1 MKKTISLL
9 AVFCMAAA
17 ANATILRVNNS
28 MGSSAPYTSVADA
41 LAAAAEGDTI
51 MVDAST
57 QSYGNFTIDKRIV
70 LLGPGFCLGK
80 NNIIAEGA
88 EAATFEKIEIMA
100 EATVVKSVAASLQ
113 ITVAAHKVV
122 VNRCFVKGAVYLRN
136 ASNSIISQ
144 NRITGSLE
152 GYGSSYVEN
161 YIQVTNNLISG
172 RISCLH
178 NSYIAYNTIANQIFS
193 CKDCTINNNWGTGN
207 VFNASS
213 SGTSNSYNNNYVSTD
228 YKSAISNTNYG
239 DGDAVALEVDEGLRS
254 TYGAFAGDAPY
265 VLSGVPA
272 GPVVQE
278 LVVPTT
284 VEQGNKLQV
293 TIKVGIQQ

>member
-1 MKKTISLL
+1 
-9 AVFCMAAA
+9 
-17 ANATILRVNNS
+17 
-28 MGSSAPYTSVADA
+28 
-41 LAAAAEGDTI
+41 

-57 QSYGNFTIDKRIV
+57 QSYGNFLIDKRIV

-88 EAATFEKIEIMA
+88 EAATFDKIEIIA
-100 EATVVKSVAASLQ
+100 EATVVKSVAASSQ

-122 VNRCFVKGAVYLRN
+122 VNRCFVKGPVYLRN

-144 NRITGSLE
+144 NRITGMLE

-161 YIQVTNNLISG
+161 YIQATNNLISG

-178 NSYIAYNTIANQIFS
+178 NSYIAYNTISSSIFS
-193 CKDCTINNNWGTGN
+193 CKDCTVNNNWGTSDVFKNNSNDGN
-207 VFNASS
+207 SFND
-213 SGTSNSYNNNYVSTD
+213 NYVSTD
-228 YKSAISNTNYG
+228 YRGAISNTNYG

-272 GPVVQE
+272 GPIVQE
-278 LVVPTT
+278 LIVPTT